1 LALVRIQGWN
11 SVAEQQVIAVDLG
24 GTHIRVAV
32 ITEGGELR
40 LRDSVP
46 TNAVNGPDSVIERMA
61 ALITDVAARAGVADD
76 APVGVASPGPLDART
91 GTVLYTPNLPG
102 WRNVRI
108 VERLREITGREV
120 SLAND
125 GNCGALGEARFGS
138 AKDVD
143 NLVYLALGTG
153 VGGGIISGG
162 HLVDGVRGLGA
173 EVGHVV
179 IAMDGPRCSCGQ
191 IGCLESFVAG
201 WAIKRDA
208 EMVATTAEGET
219 LVRMADGGELHAG
232 IVARAAQAGD
242 PAAKQI
248 LARVS
253 RALGAG
259 MGAFANLFTPD
270 MIVIGGGVADIGSIL
285 LEPAIESMASY
296 SFVDVRADLTVGF
309 SSLGQDTGLYGAAA
323 LALGYGV

>member
-1 LALVRIQGWN
+1 MDAFER
-11 SVAEQQVIAVDLG
+11 VIGVDLG
-24 GTHIRVAV
+24 GTHIRAAV
-32 ITEGGELR
+32 VSTGGDLQFRDAIPTRAEQGPNEVVRRMGELIN
-40 LRDSVP
+40 SVAQRSGIP
-46 TNAVNGPDSVIERMA
+46 A
-61 ALITDVAARAGVADD
+61 D

-102 WRNVRI
+102 WRGVP
-108 VERLREITGREV
+108 VVQRLEEITGRPI

-138 AKDVD
+138 AQGVQ

-153 VGGGIISGG
+153 VGGGVISGG

-179 IAMDGPRCSCGQ
+179 IALDGPRCSCGS
-191 IGCLESFVAG
+191 IGCLESFIAG

-208 EMVATTAEGET
+208 ELVATTAEGEAMAR
-219 LVRMADGGELHAG
+219 LADGSEIHAG
-232 IVARAAQAGD
+232 IVAKAAQAGD
-242 PAAKQI
+242 PAAMEI
-248 LARVS
+248 MSRVS

-259 MGAFANLFTPD
+259 MGAFANIFTPD
-270 MIVIGGGVADIGSIL
+270 KIVIGGGVAEIGSFL
-285 LEPAIESMASY
+285 LDPAIAAMASY

-323 LALGYGV
+323 LAMGYAV

>member
-1 LALVRIQGWN
+1 M
-11 SVAEQQVIAVDLG
+11 AEHERVIGVDLG

-32 ITEGGELR
+32 IGADGSLDH
-40 LRDSVP
+40 RDAIP
-46 TNAVNGPDSVIERMA
+46 TQAKDGPATVVKRMGDLINAVAQRSGISPE
-61 ALITDVAARAGVADD
+61 

-91 GTVLYTPNLPG
+91 GTVLYTPNLDG
-102 WRNVRI
+102 WRGVP
-108 VERLREITGREV
+108 VVDLLQQQTGRRV

-138 AKDVD
+138 AQGVQ

-153 VGGGIISGG
+153 VGGGVISGG

-179 IAMDGPRCSCGQ
+179 IALDGPRCTCGG
-191 IGCLESFVAG
+191 IGCLESFISG

-208 EMVATTAEGET
+208 EMIATTSEGET
-219 LVRMADGGELHAG
+219 LLAFANGGELHAG
-232 IVARAAQAGD
+232 IVAQAARAGD
-242 PAAKQI
+242 PAAQSI
-248 LARVS
+248 MARVS

-259 MGAFANLFTPD
+259 MGAFANLFTPE
-270 MIVIGGGVADIGSIL
+270 MIVIGGGVAEIGPDL
-285 LEPAIESMASY
+285 LNPAVTAMANY

-309 SSLGQDTGLYGAAA
+309 SSLGQDTGLFGAGA
-323 LALGYGV
+323 LAMGYAL